1 MIELIVVYVWMV
13 FFNIFVLVMFSFVI
27 ILLVIILVFVIFF
40 RIFFFEYDDLFFSI
54 TDFMCVWGLS
64 FGIIICCDWSSCIRV
79 FFDWL
84 VNFV

>member
-1 MIELIVVYVWMV
+1 MYIEFVVLEDGLSYLEKEILEGVTEVDIVVGD
-13 FFNIFVLVMFSFVI
+13 I
-27 ILLVIILVFVIFF
+27 VIFF